1 MHVRELIAQLT
12 EQDPE
17 AEVVVVLF
25 SADGTSSQFAIDAV
39 EAEDNAIRI
48 EASESS

>member
-1 MHVRELIAQLT
+1 VIVRELIAQLT

-17 AEVVVVLF
+17 VEVVVVLF
-25 SADGTSSQFAIDAV
+25 AADGGSSQFGIDAV

-48 EASESS
+48 EASEAS

>member
-1 MHVRELIAQLT
+1 VRVQELIDQLT

-25 SADGTSSQFAIDAV
+25 ATDGTSSQFAIDAV
-39 EAEDNAIRI
+39 EVEDNAIRI

>member
-1 MHVRELIAQLT
+1 VLVRELIDQLT
-12 EQDPE
+12 VQDPE
-17 AEVVVVLF
+17 VEVVVVLF
-25 SADGTSSQFAIDAV
+25 ARDGTSSQFAIDAV

>member
-1 MHVRELIAQLT
+1 MLVQELIAQLT

-25 SADGTSSQFAIDAV
+25 ARDGTSSQFVIDAV
-39 EAEDNAIRI
+39 VAEDNAIRI
-48 EASESS
+48 EASETS

>member
-1 MHVRELIAQLT
+1 MLVRELIAQLT

-25 SADGTSSQFAIDAV
+25 ARDGTSSQFAIDAV
-39 EAEDNAIRI
+39 EAEENSIRI